1 MAGRIGFLTL
11 AWLLL
16 GASVAP
22 CHAAGRTT
30 DIAIVVGAGQAA
42 ARSLDATGLAR
53 IYYRKMLYWQD
64 GSKIEPVNLPAA
76 TPLRSQFSQLALKM
90 EPEEQE
96 SYWNQQYF
104 QGVFPPYVLSSEEA
118 VLRFVA
124 DTPGAIGY
132 VSACAVDPRVAVLL
146 YLPSGE
152 AHERACADSG
162 KR

>member
-1 MAGRIGFLTL
+1 MRRFILAGLM
-11 AWLLL
+11 L
-16 GASVAP
+16 GAGLAP
-22 CHAAGRTT
+22 CHGAGRTA
-30 DIAIVVGAGQAA
+30 DIAVVVGAGQAA
-42 ARSLDATGLAR
+42 AHGLDAATLAR
-53 IYYRKMLYWQD
+53 IYRRKMLYWPD
-64 GSKIEPVNLPAA
+64 GGKIEPVNLPAA

-90 EPEEQE
+90 EPEELE

-132 VSACAVDPRVAVLL
+132 VSACTVDPRVAVLL

-152 AHERACADSG
+152 AHEHERACADSG